1 LILLHEAVVAVEAVK
16 HYLVERVELL
26 RQVVALAL
34 LLVVEVLEVQ
44 ILVEVVEAVRNKV
57 HPVTEVTVVQA

>member
-1 LILLHEAVVAVEAVK
+1 VGVVRPYLAGQVELQRQAVV
-16 HYLVERVELL
+16 
-26 RQVVALAL
+26 LAL
-34 LLVVEVLEVQ
+34 LLVVEVLEAQ

>member
-1 LILLHEAVVAVEAVK
+1 VVVGVVRPYLAGQVELQRQAVV
-16 HYLVERVELL
+16 
-26 RQVVALAL
+26 LAL
-34 LLVVEVLEVQ
+34 LLVVEVLEAQ

>member
-1 LILLHEAVVAVEAVK
+1 MVGVVRPYLAGQVELQRQAVV
-16 HYLVERVELL
+16 
-26 RQVVALAL
+26 LAL
-34 LLVVEVLEVQ
+34 LLVVEVLEAQ